1 MSTLVNCFKFWCN
14 VREKGD
20 KRDKPEYKEMK
31 EIKNNLLIRNS
42 MKINKIIKNKIMLNL
57 NKCLNFK
64 K

>member
-31 EIKNNLLIRNS
+31 EIK
-42 MKINKIIKNKIMLNL
+42 KEEKTE
-57 NKCLNFK
+57 K
-64 K
+64 KALETEIPGTDVLYEIEI